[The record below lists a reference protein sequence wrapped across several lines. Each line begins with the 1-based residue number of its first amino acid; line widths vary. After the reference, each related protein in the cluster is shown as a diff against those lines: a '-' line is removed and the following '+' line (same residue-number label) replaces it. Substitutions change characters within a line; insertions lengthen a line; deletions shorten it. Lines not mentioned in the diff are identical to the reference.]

1 MTLGGLTG
9 LAEWMSDL
17 RFYVLFNNIS
27 VISGYGRLI
36 MKCIVQW
43 NPVYEPGTARSIGY
57 RLIYIATGALVGGLS
72 GKSQED
78 VGRPLTTLCD
88 CRTVPTA
95 RCTRG

>member
-1 MTLGGLTG
+1 
-9 LAEWMSDL
+9 
-17 RFYVLFNNIS
+17 
-27 VISGYGRLI
+27 

-57 RLIYIATGALVGGLS
+57 RLIYIATGALLGGPS

-78 VGRPLTTLCD
+78 VAWPLTTYA